1 MNPYYSLFNDT
12 LYYYLTW
19 NTFAA
24 NFRYKLSSNT
34 NFVNKTSETYFT
46 AKSTSNFNNTY
57 NYGSKDN
64 AGVSSPIYLPAE
76 GYASPLMSTP
86 SIRSLN
92 VATRNIYQATGAPST
107 IFKTTFSVASNASAS
122 PNHRM
127 EVKVGSNQ
135 VIDTSFT
142 GCDLIEKTILLNS
155 ANLNATSQRVEFG
168 NLPLTPAPATDFL
181 HAGCASFEYPHNTNM
196 GSEPIIEMW
205 APSSIDTL
213 YYSLTNYSY
222 GAVPYVYD
230 LEKGIKCKTVQSGR
244 DIQFLIAHISYQFLE
259 RKFLNLKQYFYD

>member
-24 NFRYKLSSNT
+24 NFRFKLLSNT

-64 AGVSSPIYLPAE
+64 AGVSTPIYLPAE
-76 GYASPLMSTP
+76 GYASPLISTP

-107 IFKTTFSVASNASAS
+107 IFKTTFSDASNASAS

-135 VIDTSFT
+135 VIDTSLT

-181 HAGCASFEYPHNTNM
+181 HAGYASFEYPHNTNM

-205 APSSIDTL
+205 VPSIIGTL